1 MPDSIVDVPAAI
13 TLSNLKIAEN
23 NAPGAVVGRLG
34 TSAFSPGTIT
44 YSLVQGPGDE
54 DNASFSIVN
63 GQLTATR
70 ALNYEV
76 QTSQSVRV
84 RATGS
89 NGIYTEQIFVIS
101 VIDRK
106 EAAKP
111 LVTLPKKL
119 TAQADTTS
127 PLVFPTAPF
136 ADLVAKASQL
146 FTVTLRV
153 RVGSL
158 SALSTSDV
166 AVSGTPNSL
175 TFKGTLSALN
185 TYFTSVEG
193 RVHYTPLAH
202 STQSRLFQL
211 RISKTLGSK
220 TLMSTTQ
227 SRIHIA
233 TPLPSGRQQPFTLA
247 RNAIVG
253 HGPMSSAHPSA
264 STSLYVMT
272 GTKRRMLR
280 FS

>member
-1 MPDSIVDVPAAI
+1 MLTKS
-13 TLSNLKIAEN
+13 AEE
-23 NAPGAVVGRLG
+23 P
-34 TSAFSPGTIT
+34 
-44 YSLVQGPGDE
+44 
-54 DNASFSIVN
+54 
-63 GQLTATR
+63 
-70 ALNYEV
+70 
-76 QTSQSVRV
+76 SVRV
-84 RATGS
+84 RASGS

-111 LVTLPKKL
+111 LITLPKQL
-119 TAQADTTS
+119 TAQADATS

-136 ADLVAKASQL
+136 ADLIAKASQL

-166 AVSGTPNSL
+166 AVSGTPNNL

-185 TYFTSVEG
+185 AYFTSVGG

-202 STQSRLFQL
+202 STQSRLFQF
-211 RISKTLGSK
+211 RISKTLGGK
-220 TLMSTTQ
+220 TLMSTAQ

-247 RNAIVG
+247 RNAIG
-253 HGPMSSAHPSA
+253 AHGPMSSAHPSA
-264 STSLYVMT
+264 STSLHVMT

-280 FS
+280 HF